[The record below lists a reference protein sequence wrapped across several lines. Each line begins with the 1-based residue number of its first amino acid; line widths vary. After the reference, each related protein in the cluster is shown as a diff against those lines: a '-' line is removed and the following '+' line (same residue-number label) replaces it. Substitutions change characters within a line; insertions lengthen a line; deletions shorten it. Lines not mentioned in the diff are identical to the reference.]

1 MYFRSFDGVVLLR
14 PPGEVPVGRV
24 GALMRGRVMCLVGP
38 SNPTGETQ
46 KIRLEELALDVAK
59 KGKKHKSRPI
69 GWRAI
74 VTVVIMLAAMFAY
87 VASID
92 ESEPSALPNA
102 MMSDDAEAP

>member
-1 MYFRSFDGVVLLR
+1 MS
-14 PPGEVPVGRV
+14 
-24 GALMRGRVMCLVGP
+24 
-38 SNPTGETQ
+38 
-46 KIRLEELALDVAK
+46 K
-59 KGKKHKSRPI
+59 KHKKHKSRPL

-102 MMSDDAEAP
+102 LAPTDADAP